1 MNKVNVMYVTEEEKQ
16 AILRQRIEMERKA
29 NKKRLTENERT
40 HRILGV
46 LLVIL
51 ALAFL
56 YIGGE
61 GIMGTIVCSFFA
73 VICFLAREEDREE
86 WVEQ

>member
-1 MNKVNVMYVTEEEKQ
+1 MNNVQVFYITEEEKRT
-16 AILRQRIEMERKA
+16 ILRQRLEAERKA
-29 NKKRLTENERT
+29 KRKLTENERT

-46 LLVIL
+46 LLIIL
-51 ALAFL
+51 ALVFL

-73 VICFLAREEDREE
+73 LICLCVREEDRTEFE
-86 WVEQ
+86 

>member
-1 MNKVNVMYVTEEEKQ
+1 MNNVNVMYVTEEEKR
-16 AILRQRIEMERKA
+16 AILRQRLEAERKA
-29 NKKRLTENERT
+29 NKRRMTENERT

-46 LLVIL
+46 LLIIL
-51 ALAFL
+51 ALVFL

-73 VICFLAREEDREE
+73 IICFCAREEDRTEFE
-86 WVEQ
+86 